1 MNSTTPLLL
10 SAWSVTTTAREKFQ
24 YRNSRPYK
32 DTPRS
37 RWESQQ
43 VAFAAKAVRA

>member
-10 SAWSVTTTAREKFQ
+10 AAWSTTTTAREKFQ
-24 YRNSRPYK
+24 YRNNQPYK

-37 RWESQQ
+37 RYESMQ
-43 VAFAAKAVRA
+43 VAFASKAVQA